1 MGQGVGSAGPKGSEA
16 DPLEHHSTRATGE
29 TEGYCLSAVAS
40 VVDPG
45 FADVSLDGV
54 SEAAALIAAALQDS
68 AV

>member
-1 MGQGVGSAGPKGSEA
+1 MGSAGPKGSEA
-16 DPLEHHSTRATGE
+16 DPLEHHLTRATGE

-68 AV
+68 VM